1 MPCLV
6 EPYFLSARRAS
17 SRPSSSRCHGSSREA
32 RSLIFRFSGVMDTP
46 AARMVFISFSRFSQS
61 RATPLPRMFTTPS
74 RKMPEGSRCRAKV
87 PLSFTTVCPA
97 LPPP

>member
-17 SRPSSSRCHGSSREA
+17 SKESRSRCQGSSKDA
-32 RSLIFRFSGVMDTP
+32 RSLIFRFSGVMATPLPDTSW
-46 AARMVFISFSRFSQS
+46 ISVHRLSQS
-61 RATPLPRMFTTPS
+61 RATPLPRMFTTPL
-74 RKMPEGSRCRAKV
+74 RKMPEGSRCRANL
-87 PLSFTTVCPA
+87 PNSFTTVWPA